1 MSEEYCGQDLSQ
13 FGCSCGSEL
22 SAAYNGQQFTPEDFK
37 FSSSSERL
45 SGVILKHAAGLQPFM
60 SDPNISD
67 RNTSDSNA
75 ANAGA
80 TESAPAESLPTE
92 STESFKDIFSEYEQ
106 SHRRKAEPGS
116 QRREATVIALT
127 ADSIVLDIGFKT
139 EGVLPLTA
147 FPADKPPKPG
157 DKLQVT
163 IKGRDPEGYYELT
176 RGKVERPTDWASL
189 EKAFA
194 EKSTIIGTVTGLVKG
209 GLSVDI
215 GVRAFMPASRSG
227 THDTAELEKL
237 VEQEIRCRIIKLD
250 VDDEDVVVDRRAIA
264 EDEERAGKERR
275 FSELKE
281 GDVVQGEV
289 RSLTDYGAF
298 VDIGG
303 ADALLHVGEIAWRRV
318 AKPADVLSTGQ
329 QIEAVIIK
337 IDSDKHR
344 VAISI
349 KQLQPHPWDAVAGKY
364 KPGERVHG
372 TVSRIADF
380 GAFVEIEPGI
390 EGLIHISEMSWAKRV
405 RTPSDVVKPGDTV
418 EAVILGVNA
427 AERRISLGLK
437 QALGDP
443 WAGADQKF
451 APGTVIEGPV
461 TNLTKFGAF
470 VQLAEGVEGM
480 IHISEISAEKR
491 INHPQEVL
499 RSGQVVKAQVLALDT
514 EKRLIRLSMKQLVST
529 GLDEYLAEHKEGDVV
544 TGRFIEVSEGRVRVE
559 LGEGVQAICRMPV
572 ENSAKEKSTVPSPS
586 SSSSAKPDL
595 SSLGSML
602 QARWKRGAPTAEA
615 KPEAMRAGQVREFRI
630 AKLDPAA
637 KKIELEMS

>member
-1 MSEEYCGQDLSQ
+1 MSNSESSNPDTSEPIASQ
-13 FGCSCGSEL
+13 PTTPHATAPEPTPASE
-22 SAAYNGQQFTPEDFK
+22 P
-37 FSSSSERL
+37 
-45 SGVILKHAAGLQPFM
+45 V
-60 SDPNISD
+60 
-67 RNTSDSNA
+67 
-75 ANAGA
+75 
-80 TESAPAESLPTE
+80 
-92 STESFKDIFSEYEQ
+92 ESFKDIFSEYEQ
-106 SHRRKAEPGS
+106 SHSRKVEPGTP
-116 QRREATVIALT
+116 RREGTVIAVT

-157 DKLQVT
+157 DTVQVT

-194 EKSTIIGTVTGLVKG
+194 EKSTIIGTVTGVVKG
-209 GLSVDI
+209 GLSVDV

-227 THDTAELEKL
+227 THDASELEKL

-250 VDDEDVVVDRRAIA
+250 VEEEDVVVDRRAIA

-275 FSELKE
+275 YSELKE
-281 GDVVQGEV
+281 GDTVQGEV

-303 ADALLHVGEIAWRRV
+303 ADALLHVGEISWRRV
-318 AKPADVLSTGQ
+318 NKPSDVLSVGQ
-329 QIEAVIIK
+329 QIEARIIK
-337 IDSDKHR
+337 IDPDRHR
-344 VAISI
+344 IAISM
-349 KQLQPHPWDAVAGKY
+349 KQLQPHPWDAVAEKY
-364 KPGERVHG
+364 KAGERVHG
-372 TVSRIADF
+372 TITRLMDF

-405 RTPSDVVKPGDTV
+405 RTASDVVKPGETV

-443 WAGADQKF
+443 WVGAAQKF

-470 VQLAEGVEGM
+470 VQLTEGVEGM

-491 INHPQEVL
+491 INHPQDVL
-499 RSGQVVKAQVLALDT
+499 RAGQVVKAQVLALDT
-514 EKRLIRLSMKQLVST
+514 EKRLIRLSMKQLVPT
-529 GLDEYLAEHKEGDVV
+529 GLDEYLAEHKEGDIV
-544 TGRFIEVSEGRVRVE
+544 TGRMTEISEGRARVE
-559 LGEGVQAICRMPV
+559 LGEGVLATCQISEEHPG
-572 ENSAKEKSTVPSPS
+572 KEEDKRAESSSPS
-586 SSSSAKPDL
+586 ASSSKPDL

-602 QARWKRGAPTAEA
+602 QARWKSGPPAADV
-615 KPEAMRAGQVREFRI
+615 KPESLRAGQIRKFRI
-630 AKLDPAA
+630 AKIDLAA
-637 KKIELEMS
+637 KKIELELE

>member
-1 MSEEYCGQDLSQ
+1 MSEPST
-13 FGCSCGSEL
+13 SNPNTSN
-22 SAAYNGQQFTPEDFK
+22 SSTPEPTPA
-37 FSSSSERL
+37 SE
-45 SGVILKHAAGLQPFM
+45 
-60 SDPNISD
+60 
-67 RNTSDSNA
+67 
-75 ANAGA
+75 
-80 TESAPAESLPTE
+80 PA
-92 STESFKDIFSEYEQ
+92 ESFKDIFSEYEQ
-106 SHRRKAEPGS
+106 SHSRKKEPAAQG
-116 QRREATVIALT
+116 REGTVIAVT

-157 DKLQVT
+157 DKVQVT

-194 EKSTIIGTVTGLVKG
+194 EKSTIMGTVTGVVKG

-227 THDTAELEKL
+227 TRDASEMEKL

-250 VDDEDVVVDRRAIA
+250 VEEEDVVVDRRAIA
-264 EDEERAGKERR
+264 EDEVRAGKERR

-281 GDVVQGEV
+281 GDIVHGEV

-303 ADALLHVGEIAWRRV
+303 ADALLHVGEISWRRV
-318 AKPADVLSTGQ
+318 NKPSDVLSAGQ
-329 QIEAVIIK
+329 QIEAVIVK
-337 IDSDKHR
+337 IDSDKRR
-344 VAISI
+344 VAISM
-349 KQLQPHPWDAVAGKY
+349 KQLQPHPWDAVAEKY
-364 KPGERVHG
+364 KAGERVRG
-372 TVSRIADF
+372 TVTRIADF

-405 RTPSDVVKPGDTV
+405 KTPGDVVKPGETV
-418 EAVILGVNA
+418 EAVILGVNT

-443 WAGADQKF
+443 WAGAAQKF
-451 APGTVIEGPV
+451 PPGTAIEGPV
-461 TNLTKFGAF
+461 TSLTKFGAF

-480 IHISEISAEKR
+480 IHVSEISAEKR

-499 RSGQVVKAQVLALDT
+499 KAGQVVKAQVLALDT
-514 EKRLIRLSMKQLVST
+514 ERRLIRLSMKQLIPT
-529 GLDEYLAEHKEGDVV
+529 GLDEYLTEHKEGDIV
-544 TGRFIEVSEGRVRVE
+544 TGRMIDVSEGHARVE
-559 LGEGVQAICRMPV
+559 LGEGVVATCQIPEERP
-572 ENSAKEKSTVPSPS
+572 AKEANEDKRAEPDSPP
-586 SSSSAKPDL
+586 SSAKPDL

-602 QARWKRGAPTAEA
+602 QARWKSGAPASGA
-615 KPEAMRAGQVREFRI
+615 KPEAARTGQIRKFRI
-630 AKLDPAA
+630 AKLDPAT
-637 KKIELEMS
+637 KNIQLELE